1 MVKKI
6 KLGLLGGGT
15 VGTGVVK
22 VLQDNYHDIKEK
34 IGCDIEVTKVLVRNP
49 DKHKALAEKVQLT
62 TNPDDILN
70 DKEIDIVV
78 ELLGGIH
85 PAREYMLQAMN
96 NGMHVV
102 TANKDVVAQFG

>member
-34 IGCDIEVTKVLVRNP
+34 S
-49 DKHKALAEKVQLT
+49 AA
-62 TNPDDILN
+62 IL
-70 DKEIDIVV
+70 K
-78 ELLGGIH
+78 
-85 PAREYMLQAMN
+85 
-96 NGMHVV
+96 
-102 TANKDVVAQFG
+102 